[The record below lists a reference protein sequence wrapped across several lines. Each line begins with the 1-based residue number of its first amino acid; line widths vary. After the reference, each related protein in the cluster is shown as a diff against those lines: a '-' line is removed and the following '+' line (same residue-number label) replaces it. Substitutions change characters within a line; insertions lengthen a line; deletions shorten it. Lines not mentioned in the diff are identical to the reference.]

1 MGFLNAS
8 SSFTR
13 FRIADP
19 VPATL
24 WPTLPDKLKQFC
36 FRDIDNTSDERS
48 WGWVCFDDMLD
59 TAWRTAPPE
68 KGGYIAFS
76 LRQDTRRIPAAVLKK
91 HLAIALREE
100 EARNKEQGKKFISR
114 ERKKELREQV
124 RIKLMARFLPIPAE
138 FNVLWAIDTG
148 VIYFA
153 STQSKMIDLFSDYF
167 TLTFDLHLEPLTP
180 YALAA
185 SMLDEA
191 AMTKLDTLEPTRFAG

>member
-59 TAWRTAPPE
+59 TSWRTAPPE

-138 FNVLWAIDTG
+138 FNVLWTIDTG

>member
-24 WPTLPDKLKQFC
+24 WPTLTDKLKQFC
-36 FRDIDNTSDERS
+36 FRDIDATSDERS

-59 TAWRTAPPE
+59 MAWRTAPPE

-91 HLAIALREE
+91 HLSLALREE
-100 EARNKEQGKKFISR
+100 EARNKEQGKKFVSR
-114 ERKKELREQV
+114 ERKKELKEQT
-124 RIKLMARFLPIPAE
+124 RLRLMSRFLPIPAE

-148 VIYFA
+148 IVYFA
-153 STQSKMIDLFSDYF
+153 STQSKMIDLFCDYF

-191 AMTKLDTLEPTRFAG
+191 AMTRLDTLEPTRFAG

>member
-91 HLAIALREE
+91 HLSLALREE

-114 ERKKELREQV
+114 ERKKELKEQT
-124 RIKLMARFLPIPAE
+124 RLRLMSRFLPIPAE

-148 VIYFA
+148 IIYFA
-153 STQSKMIDLFSDYF
+153 STQSKMLDLFSDYF

-191 AMTKLDTLEPTRFAG
+191 AMTRLDTLEPTRFAG

>member
-36 FRDIDNTSDERS
+36 FRDIDATSDERS

-91 HLAIALREE
+91 HLSLALREE
-100 EARNKEQGKKFISR
+100 EARNKEQGKKFVSR
-114 ERKKELREQV
+114 ERKKELKEQT
-124 RIKLMARFLPIPAE
+124 RLRLMSRFLPIPAE

-148 VIYFA
+148 IVYFA
-153 STQSKMIDLFSDYF
+153 STQSKMLDLFSDYF

-191 AMTKLDTLEPTRFAG
+191 AMTRLDTLEPTRFAG

>member
-91 HLAIALREE
+91 HLALALREE
-100 EARNKEQGKKFISR
+100 EARNKEQGKKFVSR

-167 TLTFDLHLEPLTP
+167 TLTFDLHLEPMTP

-191 AMTKLDTLEPTRFAG
+191 AMTRLDTLEPTRFAG